1 MTEVESRVNNLE
13 TKTFNLEMQVS
24 NLSTKVDAFIQE
36 MRDFKTEMR
45 DKDNQRAAEIAEMR
59 QKHDA
64 MNVKIDEKF
73 DKLSSQIQN
82 MAIAAVIGVG
92 AIVWA
97 VISVVK

>member
-1 MTEVESRVNNLE
+1 MTDVESRVSNLE
-13 TKTFNLEMQVS
+13 TKFEM
-24 NLSTKVDAFIQE
+24 FMQE
-36 MRDFKTEMR
+36 MREFKQEMR
-45 DKDNQRAAEIAEMR
+45 NKDNQRHAEIMEMR
-59 QKHDA
+59 QKYDA